1 MPLTRIKS
9 SAIGDDAI
17 ISRNLADDI
26 EFSGDFIK
34 LPVGGTADRPASP
47 ENGHLR
53 YNTDFARLEQYSG
66 GQWQA
71 IDTPPTITSVT
82 YPNSQTGL
90 DPAGGETFI
99 ITGLNFQSGATVDI
113 AGTSA
118 STVTVDSST
127 QITITTPAK
136 AAGDYNLNVT
146 NTNGLTATLTN
157 GISFNGIPAFTTAAD
172 LGDLAGSTAISGL
185 TIVAAEPDSGTLA
198 YSISTPASPD
208 FVSINSSTGVLSGTT
223 PAGGSANTDYTF
235 EVTATDDE
243 NQTNSRTYTI
253 TVLRKIY
260 AYSIPQSL
268 MFNDDDSQYLSW
280 TAGTPTDRKKFTFSC
295 WVKRGLVN
303 TTAEKGLFA
312 AGTDNSNHTNFG
324 FGTNT
329 DTLQFQHRPGDA
341 SGGHVFYRS
350 TAQYS
355 DPSAWYHIVLTIDT
369 TQASASDRIKVY
381 VNGVQDTTF
390 VLQSGK
396 DEIQLNEE
404 FEINQ
409 SGKLHVVG
417 ARKITSIDSFH
428 DGYMAEVHFIDG
440 QALTYTSFAE
450 TYNDVYVPKDYTG
463 AYGDNGFHLPMTN
476 DTSVE
481 AFNAVTYTGNSQSF
495 HAINGMGFQPDL
507 LWVKIRTGQNDNNIV
522 VDSVRGPTKQ
532 LFGGSN
538 VGENTR
544 AEVSAFTS
552 DGFTLGTTDGSSNS
566 SGYDYVAWGWKAGG
580 SSDTFN
586 IDGTGYSTASA
597 AGLTN
602 GYTTPSA
609 ASVNTTYG
617 FSIITYTGSSSNT
630 NNSIDHGLGV
640 APAMYFTKNRNGYN
654 DSNGFSD
661 WNFYHK
667 DLAQSGNS
675 STNGPFSMFLTSTNA
690 AVSGVGGI
698 TDVPTSTLFYPA
710 VTNYDNSTA
719 GTYIAYIWAEKTGYS
734 KFGSW
739 TSDTG
744 NVSVTTGFRPALL
757 MVKCS
762 SHASQWEVIDNT
774 RDTVSPHTKGLR
786 WNSTGQE
793 FDYVSDLSQP
803 SVAFSDTGFTI
814 TGQGDTLNLDGR
826 TFVYAAFADTR
837 DSAFWRDES
846 GNNNDWQ
853 PENTGAY
860 RISTDTPTGTN

>member
-9 SAIGDDAI
+9 SAIGNDAI

-90 DPAGGETFI
+90 NPAGGETFI
-99 ITGLNFQSGATVDI
+99 INGLNFQSGATVDI

-136 AAGDYNLNVT
+136 AAGDYNLTVT

-198 YSISTPASPD
+198 YSISTPASPN

-223 PAGGSANTDYTF
+223 PAGGSANTDYNF

-268 MFNDDDSQYLSW
+268 MFNDGDSQYLSW
-280 TAGTPTDRKKFTFSC
+280 TPTSGSGASAFTFSAWC
-295 WVKRGLVN
+295 KLGTLGSRRGL
-303 TTAEKGLFA
+303 FC
-312 AGTDNSNHTNFG
+312 AGDS
-324 FGTNT
+324 GTNPGGF
-329 DTLQFQHRPGDA
+329 DIRIENDNTLKVVD
-341 SGGHVFYRS
+341 SGGINSARS
-350 TAQYS
+350 TLALFR
-355 DPSAWYHIVLTIDT
+355 DPSAWYHIVVAIDT
-369 TQASASDRIKVY
+369 SEGTGNRTKIW
-381 VNGVQDTTF
+381 VNGVQQSLTGTELSSAYTTRVSNTSYQNF
-390 VLQSGK
+390 IGGILDGS
-396 DEIQLNEE
+396 
-404 FEINQ
+404 
-409 SGKLHVVG
+409 VG
-417 ARKITSIDSFH
+417 SFH
-428 DGYMAEVHFIDG
+428 DGYLTEVHFIDG
-440 QALTYTSFAE
+440 TALTPSSFAE

-463 AYGDNGFHLPMTN
+463 SYGTNGFHLPMTN

-481 AFNAVTYTGNSQSF
+481 AFNAVTYVGDGTSTLYVSGV
-495 HAINGMGFQPDL
+495 GFSPDL
-507 LWVKIRTGQNDNNIV
+507 VWVKSRDDNNGHNVI
-522 VDSVRGPTKQ
+522 DTVRGDTLRVFP
-532 LFGGSN
+532 GSN
-538 VGENTR
+538 VGELNDN
-544 AEVSAFTS
+544 APFTFLD
-552 DGFTLGTTDGSSNS
+552 DGFLPGAVGNQRQDGIE
-566 SGYDYVAWGWKAGG
+566 YVAWCWKAGG
-580 SSDTFN
+580 SADTFN

-602 GYTTPSA
+602 GYTTPSG

-630 NNSIDHGLGV
+630 NSSIDHGLGV

-667 DLAQSGNS
+667 DLPQSGNS
-675 STNGPFSMFLTSTNA
+675 TTGGPVSMFLTSTSA
-690 AVSGVGGI
+690 ASTSVGGI
-698 TDVPTSTLFYPA
+698 ANVPTSTVFYPA

-719 GTYIAYIWAEKTGYS
+719 GTYVAYIWAEKSGYS
-734 KFGSW
+734 KFG
-739 TSDTG
+739 TYEGTG
-744 NVSVTTGFRPALL
+744 SAGLSVDGFGFKPSLL
-757 MVKCS
+757 MIKN
-762 SHASQWEVIDNT
+762 IDNSSNWVMYDDT
-774 RDTVSPHTKGLR
+774 RDVTNPITNPIYANLT
-786 WNSTGQE
+786 NQE
-793 FDYVSDLSQP
+793 ETNTTLTRIDFDSD
-803 SVAFSDTGFTI
+803 GFTI
-814 TGQGDTLNLDGR
+814 QNTSSWTETNASGDTY
-826 TFVYAAFADTR
+826 VYAAFADKR
-837 DSAFWRDES
+837 EAAFWLDES

-860 RISTDTPTGTN
+860 HITTDTPTGTN